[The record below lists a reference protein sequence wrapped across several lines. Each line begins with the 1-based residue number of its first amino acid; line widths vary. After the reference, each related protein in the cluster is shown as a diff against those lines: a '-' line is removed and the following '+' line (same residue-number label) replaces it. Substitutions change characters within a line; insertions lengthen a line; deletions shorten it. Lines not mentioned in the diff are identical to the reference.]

1 MAAGGEGSDSELI
14 VVCCILGYCWNL
26 RSRHLR
32 RSVWARRMSS
42 ESPSGGSLKRL
53 SSESDGE
60 DVAAAGI
67 LCSKDGLK
75 LVQIVV
81 CGGEQAKR

>member
-1 MAAGGEGSDSELI
+1 MAAGGEVSDSELI

-26 RSRHLR
+26 RSRNLR
-32 RSVWARRMSS
+32 RSMWAR
-42 ESPSGGSLKRL
+42 SLKRL

-81 CGGEQAKR
+81 CGGEQAER